1 MAKFTGRGAVLAVLT
16 VDSPE
21 TWQDVAQIRSI
32 GAISMTSD
40 EIETSTL
47 DDLGDFRSFLQGFRD
62 AGEMPVEVI
71 WDPALTS
78 HGPGTYGL
86 YGLFSSGLNIVMRQ
100 TVPVSPL
107 HYVFIQGFIRDFEL
121 PTYTVDDP
129 IASTATIRLS
139 STPILST
146 TATNPF

>member
-32 GAISMTSD
+32 GGISMTSD
-40 EIETSTL
+40 EIEVTTL
-47 DDLGDFRSFLQGFRD
+47 DDLGDFRSFIQGFRD
-62 AGEMPVEVI
+62 AGEMPVELI
-71 WDPALTS
+71 WDPSLAS
-78 HGPGTYGL
+78 HGSATYGA
-86 YGLFSSGLNIVMRQ
+86 YGLFTSGLSVVFRETI
-100 TVPVSPL
+100 PVSPL

-121 PTYTVDDP
+121 PTMTVDDP
-129 IASTATIRLS
+129 VAVTEVIRLS
-139 STPILST
+139 SIPILST

>member
-32 GAISMTSD
+32 GGISMTSD
-40 EIETSTL
+40 EVEVTTL
-47 DDLGDFRSFLQGFRD
+47 DDLGDFRSFIQGFRD
-62 AGEMPVEVI
+62 AGEMAVELI
-71 WDPALTS
+71 WDPSLAS
-78 HGPGTYGL
+78 HGPATYGA
-86 YGLFSSGLNIVMRQ
+86 YGLFTSGLNIVLRE

-107 HYVFIQGFIRDFEL
+107 HYIFIQGFIRDFEL
-121 PTYTVDDP
+121 PTMTVDDP
-129 IASTATIRLS
+129 VAVTETIRLS
-139 STPILST
+139 SIPILST